1 MFQTYKKG
9 HIEESL
15 PHLEKSAIEYLIN
28 HNYRGNVRELK
39 NILMRAMIFRKT
51 SVIRLNDII
60 EACQTENPDSTPT
73 LKKPPNEYVNLII
86 DQLESGKGDFWS
98 KVHQPFKKN
107 KITKDTVKT
116 LMQTAKNRY
125 QSNLPGL
132 AIKLGACSMSYQC
145 KPNELKKFISFKN
158 FLYKTIKISETN

>member
-1 MFQTYKKG
+1 
-9 HIEESL
+9 
-15 PHLEKSAIEYLIN
+15 
-28 HNYRGNVRELK
+28 
-39 NILMRAMIFRKT
+39 MIFRKT

-60 EACQTENPDSTPT
+60 EACQIENPSLTPT
-73 LKKPPNEYVNLII
+73 LKKPQNEYNLIL
-86 DQLESGKGDFWS
+86 DQLESGEGDFWS

-107 KITKDTVKT
+107 KITKDTVKN

-132 AIKLGACSMSYQC
+132 AIKLGACSISYQR
-145 KPNELKKFISFKN
+145 KPDELKKFISFKN